1 MSGYLKEVLSK
12 AAFFVKNI
20 DRSVFVVDADGV
32 VAFCGV
38 FLVNIDSLSTQTLSQ
53 I

>member
-1 MSGYLKEVLSK
+1 MLSK
-12 AAFFVKNI
+12 TAFFVKNI

-38 FLVNIDSLSTQTLSQ
+38 FLVNIDWASTQTLS
-53 I
+53 